1 MTKNRPL
8 VKNALYNWCEW
19 LINHIPEPTKRF
31 ASSGKEKTI
40 CPFQISNKDYYKPK
54 KDNGEFDDR

>member
-19 LINHIPEPTKRF
+19 LINHFPEPTKRF
-31 ASSGKEKTI
+31 ASSAKEKTI
-40 CPFQISNKDYYKPK
+40 SPFHISNKDYYKPK
-54 KDNGEFDDR
+54 KR